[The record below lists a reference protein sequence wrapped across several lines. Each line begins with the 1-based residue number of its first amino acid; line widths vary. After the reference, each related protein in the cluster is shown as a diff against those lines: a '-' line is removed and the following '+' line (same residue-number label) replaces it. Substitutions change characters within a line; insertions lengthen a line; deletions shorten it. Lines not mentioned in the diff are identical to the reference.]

1 MAAIPG
7 RRYSSRTFRLYR
19 LRLIRTQTPTAYLPD
34 RGIFSYNEDMERIRS
49 EILDNLD
56 AIVYVADMKTFEI
69 LYVNKHARDIFGEII
84 GKICWRTL
92 QANQTGPC
100 DFCSND
106 KLLTRDG
113 TPTGVYRWEF
123 QNTLNKRWYDVRD
136 KAIQWIDG
144 RIVRLEI
151 ATDITE
157 LKTTHKELITAK
169 EEWEKTFDAIP
180 EIVMIID
187 REYRII
193 RANKALSGK
202 LGIGREDLLGRLCY
216 EVFHKSNKPYS
227 FCPHN
232 KASLDGRQHCA
243 EVFSENMQCHYSLS
257 AAPMFDEHGQ
267 FSGSI
272 EIAYDITDRKR
283 LEDRLRDLIETT
295 SDWIWEVDQNGIYT
309 YASQRVRD
317 ILGYEPEEVI
327 GKTPF
332 DLMPPEEAKRVAR
345 IFKTFIYSQT
355 PFSFVENINRHKDGK
370 MVVLETSGVPFFDAK
385 GTIRGY
391 RGIDRDITERRKAE
405 EEIMKLNQ
413 SLHQRASELESAY
426 KDMESFSYAVSH
438 DLKAPVRR
446 IEGFSDMLLENYSEQ
461 LDEEGKNLLGRIGN
475 NATKMKQLIDDLL
488 AFSRFSIQEI
498 RKSEIDMESLVRNV
512 YEELEPAAG
521 ERDIRLEITTLP
533 PANGDL
539 SMIQSVLLNLLSNAI
554 KFTMTREA
562 ALIRVGGRTDK
573 DENTYYVSDNGIGF
587 DMKFVDKLFTL
598 FERIH
603 TAKEFEGTGVGLVI
617 VKKIIEKHGGKVWA
631 EGKLNEGATFH
642 FTLPRKTNNASY

>member
-1 MAAIPG
+1 
-7 RRYSSRTFRLYR
+7 
-19 LRLIRTQTPTAYLPD
+19 
-34 RGIFSYNEDMERIRS
+34 
-49 EILDNLD
+49 
-56 AIVYVADMKTFEI
+56 
-69 LYVNKHARDIFGEII
+69 
-84 GKICWRTL
+84 
-92 QANQTGPC
+92 
-100 DFCSND
+100 
-106 KLLTRDG
+106 
-113 TPTGVYRWEF
+113 
-123 QNTLNKRWYDVRD
+123 
-136 KAIQWIDG
+136 
-144 RIVRLEI
+144 
-151 ATDITE
+151 
-157 LKTTHKELITAK
+157 
-169 EEWEKTFDAIP
+169 
-180 EIVMIID
+180 
-187 REYRII
+187 
-193 RANKALSGK
+193 
-202 LGIGREDLLGRLCY
+202 
-216 EVFHKSNKPYS
+216 
-227 FCPHN
+227 
-232 KASLDGRQHCA
+232 
-243 EVFSENMQCHYSLS
+243 
-257 AAPMFDEHGQ
+257 
-267 FSGSI
+267 
-272 EIAYDITDRKR
+272 
-283 LEDRLRDLIETT
+283 
-295 SDWIWEVDQNGIYT
+295 
-309 YASQRVRD
+309 
-317 ILGYEPEEVI
+317 
-327 GKTPF
+327 
-332 DLMPPEEAKRVAR
+332 
-345 IFKTFIYSQT
+345 
-355 PFSFVENINRHKDGK
+355 
-370 MVVLETSGVPFFDAK
+370 
-385 GTIRGY
+385 
-391 RGIDRDITERRKAE
+391 
-405 EEIMKLNQ
+405 
-413 SLHQRASELESAY
+413 
-426 KDMESFSYAVSH
+426 MESFSYAVSH